1 MNKFESITKPLK
13 WFMALLLAAF
23 VAGCSGGSDP
33 ILGGSAVGAAAPT
46 VSSTVPAN
54 LATGVQINRR
64 ITATF
69 SEPTM
74 NTATITTAS
83 FKVTGPLVTAVPGAV
98 TYAGS
103 TAVFTPTAALAANSL
118 YTATITTVVKNQA
131 GIAMAADRVWSF
143 TTGPAADTIAPT
155 LISTGANHLQE
166 GLLVNRDLTAT
177 FSEAMDP
184 ATLVSP
190 SPSTSAATNFV
201 VCSAGIGASPAAT
214 CGPSVAGVVT
224 YLGNT
229 ATFNPDS
236 NLAFDTW
243 YTAEIKGGATGAKD
257 LAVPGLALVAGAR
270 TNPWSFKTGAT
281 PDTAA
286 PTVTLTSPANLAI
299 DVIVSKQPFATF
311 SEDMKSAT
319 MITTNFTMK
328 ETVSGNNVPGTVAYD
343 VMNKIATFSPL
354 ASLSPDTDYTVTVG
368 NGAQD
373 LAGNALVVP
382 AVGGLPKPNPWT
394 FRTLALP
401 VILPAVDLGLAAPF
415 GIAATAGVTNT
426 PLVPITVIN
435 GDVALDPVAGAQCNF
450 VAVDAAGG
458 FGLCGGSPPTINGTV
473 ISPLFP
479 DAGIT
484 SGAIKADLLA
494 AFLSITPPA
503 GPPAAGSLG
512 GATNLPAGTTLGEP
526 TGAALV
532 QGDNL
537 FAPGVYQS
545 LTSIMITGDITLD
558 AGGDPNADFI
568 FQSNS
573 TIGTAAG
580 AASPGVHT
588 RILLINGAKASN
600 VWWQAGSSATLGTNT
615 EFQGNILASASITME
630 TGATSCGRLLAGA
643 FTAGAFVFDSNVVS
657 VPGHASAPV
666 SCQ

>member
-1 MNKFESITKPLK
+1 MNKFESISKPLM
-13 WFMALLLAAF
+13 WYMALLLAAF

-33 ILGGSAVGAAAPT
+33 ILGGSAVGASAPT

-64 ITATF
+64 ISATF

-74 NTATITTAS
+74 NAATITTAS
-83 FKVTGPLVTAVPGAV
+83 FKVTGPLAAAVPGAV
-98 TYAGS
+98 TYSGS

-118 YTATITTVVKNQA
+118 YTATVTTVVKNQA

-143 TTGPAADTIAPT
+143 TTGSAADTVAPT
-155 LISTGANHLQE
+155 LISTGANNLQE

-201 VCSAGIGASPAAT
+201 VCSAGTGALPAAV

-236 NLAFDTW
+236 DLSNSTW

-257 LAVPGLALVAGAR
+257 LAIPGLALVPGVPVR
-270 TNPWSFKTGAT
+270 PNPWSFKTGAA
-281 PDTAA
+281 PDIAA

-299 DVIVSKQPFATF
+299 DVIVDKKPFATF
-311 SEDMKSAT
+311 SEDMSPAT
-319 MITTNFTMK
+319 MITANITVK
-328 ETVSGNNVPGTVAYD
+328 ETVSGNDVPGTVAYD
-343 VMNKIATFSPL
+343 VTNRIATFSPL
-354 ASLSPDTDYTVTVG
+354 ASLSPGTDYTVTVG
-368 NGAQD
+368 NGAKD

-394 FRTLALP
+394 FKTLALP
-401 VILPAVDLGLAAPF
+401 VALPAVDLGLAAPF

-426 PLVPITVIN
+426 GTVPNTTIN
-435 GDVALDPVAGAQCNF
+435 GDVVLDPNTTCNAVAI
-450 VAVDAAGG
+450 DATGG
-458 FGLCGGSPPTINGTV
+458 FGLCGGFAPTLGGASKV

-494 AFLSITPPA
+494 AFMSITPPA

-512 GATNLPAGTTLGEP
+512 GATNLPAGTTLGDI
-526 TGAALV
+526 TGAPLV

-568 FQSNS
+568 FQSSS
-573 TIGTAAG
+573 TIGTAVG
-580 AASPGVHT
+580 A

-600 VWWQAGSSATLGTNT
+600 VWWQAGSSATLGANSQ
-615 EFQGNILASASITME
+615 FQGNILASESITMV

-643 FTAGAFVFDSNVVS
+643 FAAGAFVFDSNVVS
-657 VPGHASAPV
+657 MPGHPSAPAG
-666 SCQ
+666 CE